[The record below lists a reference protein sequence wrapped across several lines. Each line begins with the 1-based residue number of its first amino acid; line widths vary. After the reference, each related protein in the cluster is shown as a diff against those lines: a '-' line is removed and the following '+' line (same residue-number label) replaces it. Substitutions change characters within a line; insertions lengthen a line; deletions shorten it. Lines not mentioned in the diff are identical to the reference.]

1 MADNNKSTGEKEEK
15 TVLLDDDSKTVLLD
29 DDSKTVLLDGD
40 ADKTVHPEE
49 EEKTVFLDDE
59 QVTEASEQLK
69 SKSETP
75 KEKAADTVAGNSG
88 VTETV
93 KISNTDLCPCCME
106 KKPAGSSVCPKCGMD
121 SSKYEAKIHHLPP
134 GSLLYNRYLIG
145 RVIGE
150 GGFGITYI
158 GFDKKLDIRV
168 AVKEYFPSGM
178 VMRDTTGSRGNTVT
192 AYSGK
197 NRELYEKYLS
207 RFYNEAKTL
216 AKLQSIEG
224 VVHVQDYFSE
234 NDTAY
239 IIMEYVDGRD
249 LKVYAKEKGG
259 KLDCDEALGLFKPV
273 AEALSKLHKNGV
285 IHRDISPDNIM
296 VTKEGKVVLID
307 LGASREFGDN
317 QKSMS
322 VLLKPGYAPIEQ
334 YQSSE
339 KQGAYT
345 DIYSFCASFYR
356 VITGKTPTDA
366 MERLGNAELKT
377 PSQLGVKID
386 PNIENALMKGL
397 AVHHSDRFQ
406 SMDELI
412 EVFYKGKS
420 YGKQEPAFK
429 TPAPKAKAGKPEGDA
444 VTGAPDI
451 EDVKGGAETAG
462 TTGAKKSKLPIIIIS
477 GAVLAGLVTFLI
489 IFLNMAN
496 QKDSDV
502 KPADPDTSTSEGG
515 VTDPTDPSSDVET
528 DPKDTSSSG
537 TTDPSESTE
546 PTEPENVT
554 EVKPIFQRSATVEP
568 ATIMY
573 YDGSFTQEGETDSI
587 EFTPP
592 RDGRYRV
599 EAVNMPSS
607 MSVDLGFYDSKG
619 VAVEENTECRNG
631 QGVTVKQ
638 VKGDQT
644 YTVELKQNTGTGNYR
659 VSIGVQK
666 STPDITDLTR
676 IDDSVEYTDQRNL
689 YNFVVPRDG
698 WYRFELSGLDSGVD
712 TIMHIWDDPG
722 NKISEKNG
730 VRNGDGLTLN
740 DVKAGDIYEIQVR
753 QSNGY
758 SDYSLKIG
766 QQKETVNIANK
777 SVVHDSI
784 EYTDQHNI
792 YSFNAS
798 SSGSVK
804 FTLSDMSPDMA
815 VELIVKDSNGNTV
828 ASQANCKN
836 DGGISIKNVA
846 SGMHYYVQVV
856 QSSGT
861 GDYTLKVE

>member
-1 MADNNKSTGEKEEK
+1 MADNNNNTSESEDKTVLLDDDGKTVLIDGDDKKTVFPEEEEK
-15 TVLLDDDSKTVLLD
+15 TVLLD
-29 DDSKTVLLDGD
+29 
-40 ADKTVHPEE
+40 E
-49 EEKTVFLDDE
+49 E
-59 QVTEASEQLK
+59 QVTEAAEQFK
-69 SKSETP
+69 NTAGTP
-75 KEKAADTVAGNSG
+75 QGKAEDTAAVNSG

-93 KISNTDLCPCCME
+93 KINNTDLCPGCME
-106 KKPAGSSVCPKCGMD
+106 KKPAGSNICPRCGFD
-121 SSKYEAKIHHLPP
+121 SIRYEAKIHHLPP
-134 GSLLYNRYLIG
+134 GSLLYNRYLVG
-145 RVIGE
+145 KVIGE

-168 AVKEYFPSGM
+168 AIKEYFPSGM
-178 VMRDTTGSRGNTVT
+178 VMRDTTGARGNTVT

-377 PSQLGVKID
+377 PSQLGIKIN
-386 PNIENALMKGL
+386 PSIENALMKGL
-397 AVHHSDRFQ
+397 AIHHSDRFQ

-412 EVFYKGKS
+412 EVFYKGKA

-429 TPAPKAKAGKPEGDA
+429 TPIQNVKAKKPEGDA
-444 VTGAPDI
+444 LTGIPDI
-451 EDVKGGAETAG
+451 EDVKSGTEITGTGGT
-462 TTGAKKSKLPIIIIS
+462 KKNKLPIVIIA

-489 IFLNMAN
+489 IFLNMSN
-496 QKDSDV
+496 QNNVVIVDSNGNTIEVAQTTASGENADV
-502 KPADPDTSTSEGG
+502 TESKEGAQA
-515 VTDPTDPSSDVET
+515 
-528 DPKDTSSSG
+528 
-537 TTDPSESTE
+537 
-546 PTEPENVT
+546 NVT
-554 EVKPIFQRSATVEP
+554 EIQPIYARSAAADP
-568 ATIMY
+568 ATILY
-573 YDGSFTQEGETDSI
+573 ENGNISRKGQVDTF
-587 EFTPP
+587 EFVTP
-592 RDGRYRV
+592 REGRYRV
-599 EAVNMPSS
+599 EAVNMPSN
-607 MSVDLGFYDSKG
+607 MSVDIGFYNPKG
-619 VAVEENTECRNG
+619 EAVEEKEDCKNG
-631 QGVTVKQ
+631 KGVTVHYLQPDTAYKIEVKQ
-638 VKGDQT
+638 H
-644 YTVELKQNTGTGNYR
+644 TGTGSYR
-659 VSIGVQK
+659 VMVGVQK
-666 STPDITDLTR
+666 PTPDITELTR

-698 WYRFELSGLDSGVD
+698 RYRFELSGLSYGVD

-722 NKISEKNG
+722 NKVAEKNG
-730 VRNGDGLTLN
+730 VGNEDGLTLDN
-740 DVKAGDIYEIQVR
+740 VKAGEIYEIQVR

-758 SDYSLKIG
+758 SGYSLNIG

-777 SVVHDSI
+777 SVVKDSM
-784 EYTDQHNI
+784 EYTDQRNV

-798 SSGSVK
+798 SSGSVT
-804 FTLSDMSPDMA
+804 FTLSDMDSDMA
-815 VELIVKDSNGNTV
+815 VEMIVKDDKGNTI
-828 ASQANCKN
+828 ASEAKCKN
-836 DGGISIKNVA
+836 DGGLSIKDVA
-846 SGMHYYVQVV
+846 SGSHYFVQLV
-856 QSSGT
+856 QSNGM
-861 GDYTLKVE
+861 GAYTLKVE